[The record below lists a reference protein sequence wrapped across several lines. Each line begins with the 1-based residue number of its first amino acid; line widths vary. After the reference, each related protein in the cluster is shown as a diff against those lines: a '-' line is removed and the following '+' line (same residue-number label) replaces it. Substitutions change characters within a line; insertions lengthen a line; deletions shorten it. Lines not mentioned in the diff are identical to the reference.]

1 MKRICLFLFLAGCVS
16 ADYIVQVND
25 INTMN
30 PLDAVNISMYNDTD
44 FVSWGVTDLSGIY
57 VFNSSYVLP
66 FSLNMSK
73 HGYFDFGVYVDN
85 GSILNV
91 YLIPVSST
99 GIIRIHTVNIG
110 LHSSDKFCVY
120 FQENMRIKDC
130 YSVGNGTSLVLLVN
144 RNYTIIPDLNNADII
159 TGASNF
165 QKFSYLFIPALES
178 GGFILG
184 VLALVYFI
192 IFRRH

>member
-1 MKRICLFLFLAGCVS
+1 MS

-25 INTMN
+25 INTMV
-30 PLDAVNISMYNDTD
+30 PLDGVNISMYNDTG
-44 FVSWGVTDLSGIY
+44 FIVWGVTDLTGIY

-73 HGYFDFGVYVDN
+73 HAYFDYGVYVNN
-85 GSILNV
+85 GSVLNV
-91 YLIPVSST
+91 YMIPVSST

-110 LHSSDKFCVY
+110 LHTSDKFCVY
-120 FQENMRIKDC
+120 FNENMRIKDC

-144 RNYTIIPDLNNADII
+144 RNYTIVPDLNNADII

-165 QKFSYLFIPALES
+165 QKFSYLFVPALES
-178 GGFILG
+178 GGFLLA
-184 VLALVYFI
+184 VLAI
-192 IFRRH
+192 IWFVIFGRRKR